1 MNLRDLHYIVAV
13 AHLQHFGR
21 AAEKCC
27 VSQPTLSGQI
37 KKLEDEL
44 GVRLFE
50 RTNRRVI
57 PTDVGIRILSSARR
71 ILEEE
76 RVMSEVAKSAQDPLA
91 GKFRLGAF
99 PTLATY
105 VFPKFVS
112 QVRRKLPLLRLI
124 LIEEKTASL
133 LDQLK
138 RGEIDAALLA
148 LPLSKDSLAGD
159 FLVSQK
165 LFDDEFYLAVISD
178 HELASYKRIR
188 QDILSRY
195 PLLLLEEGHCLRDQA
210 LELCKLH
217 NGGEVEDFKATGL
230 ETLRQMV
237 KAGTGITLIPK
248 IATSRNERGICYI
261 PFVKPAPTRT
271 IGLVW
276 RKTTSREEVLKY
288 FVKIFSLLF

>member
-1 MNLRDLHYIVAV
+1 MNLRDLHYVVAV
-13 AHLQHFGR
+13 SDLQHFGQ
-21 AAEKCC
+21 AAEKCF

-44 GVRLFE
+44 GVQLFE

-57 PTDVGIRILSSARR
+57 PTDVGNRVLASARR

-76 RVMSEVAKSAQDPLA
+76 ERINEVARSAQNPLA
-91 GKFRLGAF
+91 GRFRLGAF

-112 QVRRKLPLLRLI
+112 QVKRKLPLLRLI
-124 LIEEKTASL
+124 LVEEKTASL
-133 LDQLK
+133 MDQLR

-148 LPLSKDSLAGD
+148 LPLPRESSE
-159 FLVSQK
+159 FLVSEK
-165 LFDDEFYLAVISD
+165 LFEDEFYLAVPLK
-178 HELASYKRIR
+178 HELASYKKIR
-188 QDILSRY
+188 QDVLSRY

-210 LELCKLH
+210 LELCRLS
-217 NGGEVEDFKATGL
+217 GTEEQDFRATGL

-248 IATSRNERGICYI
+248 IATSKNDSGICYI

-276 RKTTSREEVLKY
+276 RKTMYRE
-288 FVKIFSLLF
+288 KILQCFMNILRS